1 MSLLWCDQLSVGNNV
16 IDSDHKFLI
25 ETINRVERSVG
36 TKNRSE
42 IAAAFN
48 ALSRYS
54 RAHFDREEKIAHA
67 IGYRQVPH
75 VNQSHQELL
84 KQLDQLGG
92 EIDAMGLD
100 YPSGAVLHFTNFMRD
115 WLMNHV
121 TREDMLMKPI
131 LQKYSPNFYPE

>member
-1 MSLLWCDQLSVGNNV
+1 MGLLWCDQMSVGNNV
-16 IDSDHKFLI
+16 IDSDHKYLI
-25 ETINRVERSVG
+25 ATINRVERSVG

-42 IAAAFN
+42 IAAALDV
-48 ALSRYS
+48 LSRYS

-67 IGYRQVPH
+67 IGYRQAPL
-75 VNQSHQELL
+75 VNQSHQDLL

-100 YPSGAVLHFTNFMRD
+100 YPSGAVQHFTHCMGD

-121 TREDMLMKPI
+121 IREDMLMKPI